1 VPEDYSK
8 LPKSAK
14 EARASGSIYYFT
26 GKPCKHGHVG
36 KRYTSNGGCY
46 FCHLSFVR
54 LYKKNPDNWQ
64 KQLEWQRTY
73 NRSPLG
79 RATKNTLWAKRRAE
93 KIAKTPKWAN
103 TAAIREFY
111 AGCPEGFH
119 VDHIIPLQNGVFPS
133 VHSLENLQYLPA
145 QENVSKKNN
154 VDPLSLRHYPCCVL
168 PEYRSYVSPQSAGA
182 FSGVLKFDP
191 EDVKMKEIP
200 GEKQNATQAD
210 R

>member
-1 VPEDYSK
+1 MPEDYSK
-8 LPKSAK
+8 LPKSYT

-26 GKPCKHGHVG
+26 GKPCKHGHLV
-36 KRYTSNGGCY
+36 KRYTSTRVCY
-46 FCHLSFVR
+46 FCNFSFVQ
-54 LYKKNPDNWQ
+54 LYRKDPD
-64 KQLEWQRTY
+64 KWQRELRWQRAY
-73 NRSPLG
+73 NRTPLR
-79 RATKNTLWAKRRAE
+79 RATKKTHEAKRRAE
-93 KIAKTPKWAN
+93 KVAKTPKWAN

-119 VDHIIPLQNGVFPS
+119 VDHIIPLRNGVFPS

-145 QENVSKKNN
+145 QENVSKGNN

-191 EDVKMKEIP
+191 EDDKMKQTP
-200 GEKQNATQAD
+200 
-210 R
+210 

>member
-1 VPEDYSK
+1 MPEDYSK
-8 LPKSAK
+8 LPKSYT

-36 KRYTSNGGCY
+36 RRYVCSKACVPCDNLFSRY
-46 FCHLSFVR
+46 R
-54 LYKKNPDNWQ
+54 L
-64 KQLEWQRTY
+64 
-73 NRSPLG
+73 RSPDFRKKKAERQRAWGKTPTG
-79 RATKNTLWAKRRAE
+79 RFLSKAKSAKRRAE
-93 KIAKTPKWAN
+93 KVAKTPGWAN

-145 QENVSKKNN
+145 QENFLKRNN
-154 VDPLSLRHYPCCVL
+154 VDPLSIRHYPSCVL

-182 FSGVLKFDP
+182 FVGVLKFDP
-191 EDVKMKEIP
+191 EDDKI
-200 GEKQNATQAD
+200 KQTP
-210 R
+210 